1 MTTPSLAG
9 YFAVM
14 ARNNAW
20 SNHRLLSALA
30 HLSQA
35 ELEAP
40 RVGFFPSLQR
50 TLNHILIVDW
60 YYLDA
65 LERGG
70 RGLALVADEVPC
82 PTLPA
87 LRSAQTGADRRLL
100 DFCARLQPRQLGD
113 EVVLERDHGMV
124 RDRVD
129 RALAHLFTH
138 QIHHRG
144 QAHAMLSGTQ
154 VAPPQLDEFLLG
166 SDAPLRAADLD
177 ALGFDEADTWM
188 R

>member
-1 MTTPSLAG
+1 MPVDPLAG

-20 SNHRLLSALA
+20 SNHRLLDACA
-30 HLSQA
+30 QLSQA

-65 LERGG
+65 LERAG

-82 PTLPA
+82 PTLSA
-87 LRSAQTGADRRLL
+87 LRAAQTDADRRLL
-100 DFCARLQPRQLGD
+100 AFCTHLTQDRLGD
-113 EVVLERDHGMV
+113 PVALQREHGVVH
-124 RDRVD
+124 DRID

-144 QAHAMLSGTQ
+144 QAHAMLSGTS

-166 SDAPLRAADLD
+166 SDAALRAVDLA
-177 ALGFDEADTWM
+177 ALGFDEADTWT